1 MARLPHDLE
10 INGEN
15 IHLGSRRKSDG
26 SYIVQLG
33 SQSLE
38 ITAGALGTQGFW
50 FHDARGVRHR
60 AYAALQGEDLAVRV
74 DGRTWILESAV
85 HEQGADEGEQDASR
99 IVAPMTGTLISVLV
113 SAGDD
118 VEEGQ
123 DLILLSAM
131 KMEHRLSA
139 LAAGNIAEVLCEET
153 ETVDA
158 GQLLIR
164 LDVSES

>member
-50 FHDARGVRHR
+50 FHDTRGVRHR

-74 DGRTWILESAV
+74 DGRTWIL
-85 HEQGADEGEQDASR
+85 
-99 IVAPMTGTLISVLV
+99 
-113 SAGDD
+113 
-118 VEEGQ
+118 
-123 DLILLSAM
+123 
-131 KMEHRLSA
+131 
-139 LAAGNIAEVLCEET
+139 
-153 ETVDA
+153 
-158 GQLLIR
+158 
-164 LDVSES
+164 